1 MQREREG
8 ERAAAKKGNTMALPT
23 LVNKIFAFNI
33 AASKNDNNNK
43 KKIAMWRVYD
53 RLANMLQHW
62 KAVTAIALCGV
73 LPRSICL
80 TYYSI
85 FRQEVQTFK
94 LPAAVAVDFFPISPL
109 FLCFSIRILCSL
121 FLMELILI

>member
-33 AASKNDNNNK
+33 AASKNDSNNK
-43 KKIAMWRVYD
+43 KKRAMWRVYD

-73 LPRSICL
+73 LPRPICL

>member
-1 MQREREG
+1 
-8 ERAAAKKGNTMALPT
+8 MALPT

-33 AASKNDNNNK
+33 AASKNDSNNK
-43 KKIAMWRVYD
+43 KKSAMWRVYD

-73 LPRSICL
+73 LPRPICL

-109 FLCFSIRILCSL
+109 FLCFFHKNFVL
-121 FLMELILI
+121 FVPNGVDFNLKISVELFKERNEQTI

>member
-1 MQREREG
+1 
-8 ERAAAKKGNTMALPT
+8 MALPT

-33 AASKNDNNNK
+33 AASKNESNNK
-43 KKIAMWRVYD
+43 KKRAMWRVYD

-73 LPRSICL
+73 LPRPICL

-94 LPAAVAVDFFPISPL
+94 LAAAVAVDFFPHFASVFVFFHKNFVLFVPNGVDFNLKISVEL
-109 FLCFSIRILCSL
+109 FKERNEQTI
-121 FLMELILI
+121 

>member
-1 MQREREG
+1 MQRERDSSS
-8 ERAAAKKGNTMALPT
+8 KKGNTMALPT

-33 AASKNDNNNK
+33 AASKNDSNNK
-43 KKIAMWRVYD
+43 KKRAMWRVYD

-94 LPAAVAVDFFPISPL
+94 LPAAVAVAFFPISPL